1 MRNTPK
7 HPDSNRTRLDLT
19 LTCQVLADGLSIHS
33 LTRKT
38 SYCQGTK
45 RYKGAR
51 ERERKK
57 MEVKVN
63 QISSFQ
69 LTKLKNWKL
78 LTRDCFEATDYFYW
92 VKPAGHPAEVGK
104 NCLSSS
110 DFPKTYSIHQE
121 VNSLYPSMDMWSM
134 VLKEMLKK
142 TKFRTANLHVTKP
155 TAMCYLFV
163 SPGEWNPLERSRQRK
178 CC

>member
-92 VKPAGHPAEVGK
+92 VKPAIQIFQSHTVYIK
-104 NCLSSS
+104 
-110 DFPKTYSIHQE
+110 KSI
-121 VNSLYPSMDMWSM
+121 VYILPWICGPW
-134 VLKEMLKK
+134 
-142 TKFRTANLHVTKP
+142 F
-155 TAMCYLFV
+155 
-163 SPGEWNPLERSRQRK
+163 
-178 CC
+178 